1 MVYPALTIKIDEAR
15 NKLNQLKS
23 KWKIIDGQKLQR
35 DFIFENFVEA
45 MVFTN
50 EIAAIADDVGHYP
63 RLKIHRQT
71 VTVQLST
78 PAIKGL
84 SEKDFILAGKIEN
97 CC

>member
-1 MVYPALTIKIDEAR
+1 MTHLSSTIKIGEAR
-15 NKLNQLKS
+15 LKLHQLKS
-23 KWKIIDGQKLQR
+23 KWKIIDGQKLQQ

-50 EIAAIADDVGHYP
+50 EIAALADDLGHYP
-63 RLKIHRQT
+63 HLKIHRQT

-84 SEKDFILAGKIEN
+84 SEKDFILARKIET